1 MEEKFGIENLQ
12 KLLTFGV
19 NLGTSVV
26 NESKDG
32 FNLNDVFNL
41 LPQLMQIPDFIK
53 NKDTIIN
60 EAKDLSIDEI
70 KQLVGAVNGVIKDEH
85 VVSIITNALN
95 VAVSVVALVQ
105 DFKAI
110 QAPQVQETQE
120 TTTPE
125 TPAP

>member
-12 KLLTFGV
+12 KLLSFGV
-19 NLGTSVV
+19 NLGTSISA
-26 NESKDG
+26 ESKDG
-32 FNLNDVFNL
+32 FNLNDIFNL

-60 EAKDLSIDEI
+60 EAKDLSIEEI

-110 QAPQVQETQE
+110 QETKE
-120 TTTPE
+120 PEPGTPE

>member
-12 KLLTFGV
+12 KLLSFGV

-26 NESKDG
+26 SESKDG

-60 EAKDLSIDEI
+60 EAKDLSIEEI

-110 QAPQVQETQE
+110 QETKE
-120 TTTPE
+120 PEPGTPE

>member
-12 KLLTFGV
+12 KLLSFGV
-19 NLGTSVV
+19 NLGTSISS
-26 NESKDG
+26 EAKDG
-32 FNLNDVFNL
+32 FNINDVFNL

-60 EAKDLSIDEI
+60 EAKDLSIEEI
-70 KQLVGAVNGVIKDEH
+70 KQLVATVNGVIKDEH

-110 QAPQVQETQE
+110 QDAKEPEPG
-120 TTTPE
+120 TPE